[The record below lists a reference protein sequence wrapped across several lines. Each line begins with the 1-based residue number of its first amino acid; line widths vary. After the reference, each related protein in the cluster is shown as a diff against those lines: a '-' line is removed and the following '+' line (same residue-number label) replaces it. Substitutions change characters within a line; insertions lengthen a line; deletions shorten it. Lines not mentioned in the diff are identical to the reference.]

1 MTLAGTSEGTEA
13 VAYNIADLFEHA
25 VDYFP
30 ERPAILSAD
39 GEITFAELE
48 EQANRLA
55 HHLAAHGVG
64 TGSHVGMC
72 TRNRL
77 QSIVTMLAVYKLRA
91 ALINVNFRYTAKEI
105 AYVLENADVVAL
117 VHERMYSD
125 RVADALPAAST
136 VKHTVVIDDESD
148 LPIQGTPWDEALAS
162 GRPERDFEER
172 TNDDLYIL
180 YTGGTT
186 GMPKGVIWRHE
197 DVWRTLGGGI
207 NFVTGEPLED
217 EWAQAEVGKVTGG
230 MRRICLAPLIHGNA
244 QWAALMALF
253 AGDTVALLTQFDPV
267 EVWKAVERWKINLI
281 VLIGDAMARP
291 MIDAFKA
298 GNYDVSTLFAV
309 SSSAALF
316 SQSVKNEY
324 LEALPNVVITDAIG
338 SSETGF
344 MGMGLI
350 TKDSEQGLGGPRVS
364 VNKDT
369 IVIDELNQPIPA
381 GSPDIGR
388 LARGG
393 HIPVG
398 YYKDPEKTAR
408 LFVEVDGKRYTVP
421 GDFARHEADGTI
433 TLLGR
438 GNTCVNTGGEKVFPE
453 EVEAALMSHPDVFDV
468 LVVGVPDERLGQ
480 RVAAVIELREGATT
494 DAQAL
499 IEHVRTE
506 VAGYK
511 VPRSIWFVD
520 KVQRLATGK
529 ADYRWAN
536 EFAADHPED
545 DACAP
550 RSATSSV

>member
-1 MTLAGTSEGTEA
+1 MAF
-13 VAYNIADLFEHA
+13 NIADLFERA

-30 ERPAILSAD
+30 ERLAVACGD
-39 GEITFAELE
+39 DEATYAELE
-48 EQANRLA
+48 ERANRLA
-55 HHLAAHGVG
+55 HHLAAHGVSA
-64 TGSHVGMC
+64 GSHVGMC

-77 QSIVTMLAVYKLRA
+77 QSVVTMLAVYKLRA
-91 ALINVNFRYTAKEI
+91 SLINVNYRYTAKEI
-105 AYVLENADVVAL
+105 EYVLDNADVVAL
-117 VHERMYSD
+117 VHERMYAD
-125 RVADALPAAST
+125 RIAAALPGAPT
-136 VKHTVVIDDESD
+136 VKHTVVIEDGSD
-148 LPIQGTPWDEALAS
+148 LPFTGMTYADALAGGS
-162 GRPERDFEER
+162 PERDFEER
-172 TNDDLYIL
+172 SNDDQYIL

-207 NFVTGEPLED
+207 NFITGEPLEN
-217 EWAQAEVGKVTGG
+217 EFVQAEMGKVTGG
-230 MRRICLAPLIHGNA
+230 MVRLCLAPLIHGNA

-253 AGDTVALLTQFDPV
+253 GGDTVVLLKQFDPV
-267 EVWKAVERWKINLI
+267 GVWKAVERRKVNVI

-291 MIDAFKA
+291 MIEAFHE
-298 GNYDVSTLFAV
+298 GSYDVSSVYAV

-324 LEALPNVVITDAIG
+324 PQAPPNPGIPDAIG

-344 MGMGLI
+344 MGIGMI
-350 TKDSEQGLGGPRVS
+350 TKDTVQGVGGPRVS
-364 VNKDT
+364 AGKDT
-369 IVIDELNQPIPA
+369 IVIDLDGVPIPP
-381 GSPDIGR
+381 GSEEIGR

-393 HIPVG
+393 HIPLG
-398 YYKDPEKTAR
+398 YYKDPEKTER

-480 RVAAVIELREGATT
+480 AVAAVVEPRPGANPSFEELSAHARK
-494 DAQAL
+494 
-499 IEHVRTE
+499 E

-511 VPRSIWFVD
+511 VPRSIWLVD
-520 KVQRLATGK
+520 KVQRLATAK

-536 EFAADHPED
+536 EYAADHPGD
-545 DACAP
+545 DLCAP
-550 RSATSSV
+550 RSATNSA

>member
-1 MTLAGTSEGTEA
+1 LS

-30 ERPAILSAD
+30 ERLAVACGGD
-39 GEITFAELE
+39 EVTYAELE
-48 EQANRLA
+48 DQANRLA
-55 HHLAAHGVG
+55 HHLADHGVG
-64 TGSHVGMC
+64 TGSHVAMC

-77 QSIVTMLAVYKLRA
+77 QAIVTMLAVYKLRA
-91 ALINVNFRYTAKEI
+91 ALINVNFRYTANEI
-105 AYVLENADVVAL
+105 RYVLDNADVVAL
-117 VHERMYSD
+117 VHERSFAE
-125 RVADALPAAST
+125 RVAEALPGAPS
-136 VKHTVVIDDESD
+136 VKHTVVIEDESD
-148 LPIQGTPWDEALAS
+148 LPYTGVLYYEALAS
-162 GRPERDFEER
+162 SRGEREFEER
-172 TNDDLYIL
+172 SNDDLYLL

-186 GMPKGVIWRHE
+186 GMPKGVMWRHE

-207 NFVTGEPLED
+207 NFMTGEPLEN
-217 EWAQAEVGKVTGG
+217 EYVQAEMGKVTGG
-230 MRRICLAPLIHGNA
+230 MVRLCLAPLIHGNA

-253 AGDTVALLTQFDPV
+253 GGDTVVLLTQFDPV
-267 EVWKAVERWKINLI
+267 AVWEAVERRKVNVV

-291 MIDAFKA
+291 MIDAFHE
-298 GNYDVSTLFAV
+298 GSYDASSVFAI

-324 LEALPNVVITDAIG
+324 LQALPNAVITDAIG

-344 MGMGLI
+344 MGIGMI
-350 TKDSEQGLGGPRVS
+350 TKDTEQGIGGPRV
-364 VNKDT
+364 NAGKDT
-369 IVIDELNQPIPA
+369 IVIDMDGNPIPP
-381 GSPDIGR
+381 GSDEIGR

-393 HIPVG
+393 HVPLG

-468 LVVGVPDERLGQ
+468 LVIGVPDERLGQ
-480 RVAAVIELREGATT
+480 RVAAVIEPRPGATPSAE
-494 DAQAL
+494 DL
-499 IEHVRTE
+499 IAHARKEI
-506 VAGYK
+506 AGYK
-511 VPRSIWFVD
+511 VPRSIWLVD
-520 KVQRLATGK
+520 KVQRLATAK

-536 EFAADHPED
+536 EYAAQHPE
-545 DACAP
+545 
-550 RSATSSV
+550 SELVSSQVGVATSSRAGHEGE

>member
-1 MTLAGTSEGTEA
+1 MP
-13 VAYNIADLFEHA
+13 YNIADLFEHA

-30 ERPAILSAD
+30 ERLAVACEDEEVTYAD
-39 GEITFAELE
+39 LE

-55 HHLAAHGVG
+55 HHLADHGVG
-64 TGSHVGMC
+64 AGSHVGMC

-77 QSIVTMLAVYKLRA
+77 QAIVTMLAVYKLRA
-91 ALINVNFRYTAKEI
+91 ALINVNYRYTAKEI
-105 AYVLENADVVAL
+105 QYVLDNADVVAL
-117 VHERMYSD
+117 VHERIYSD
-125 RVADALPAAST
+125 RVAAALPGAPS
-136 VKHTVVIDDESD
+136 VKHTVVIEDESD
-148 LPIQGTPWDEALAS
+148 LPFTGVAYEQALATS
-162 GRPERDFEER
+162 RPERDFEER
-172 TNDDLYIL
+172 SNDDHYLL

-207 NFVTGEPLED
+207 NFMTGEPLEN
-217 EWAQAEVGKVTGG
+217 EFVQAEMGKVTGG
-230 MRRICLAPLIHGNA
+230 MVRLCLAPLIHGNA

-253 AGDTVALLTQFDPV
+253 GGDTVVLLTQFDPV
-267 EVWKAVERWKINLI
+267 EVWKAVERRKVNVI

-291 MIDAFKA
+291 MIEAF
-298 GNYDVSTLFAV
+298 GEGSYDTSSVFAI

-324 LEALPNVVITDAIG
+324 LKALPNTVITDAIG

-344 MGMGLI
+344 MGIGMI
-350 TKDSEQGLGGPRVS
+350 TKDTEQGVGGPRV
-364 VNKDT
+364 NAGKDT
-369 IVIDELNQPIPA
+369 IVIDLDGVPIPP
-381 GSPDIGR
+381 GSEEIGR

-393 HIPVG
+393 HIPLG
-398 YYKDPEKTAR
+398 YYKDPEKTER

-453 EVEAALMSHPDVFDV
+453 EVEAVLMAHPDVFDV
-468 LVVGVPDERLGQ
+468 LVVGVPDDRLGQ
-480 RVAAVIELREGATT
+480 RVAAVVEARPGTAP
-494 DAQAL
+494 DPDDL
-499 IEHVRTE
+499 IKHVRAE
-506 VAGYK
+506 LAGYK
-511 VPRSIWFVD
+511 VPRSIWLVD

-536 EFAADHPED
+536 EYAVQHPGD
-545 DACAP
+545 DLCAP
-550 RSATSSV
+550 RSATNSA

>member
-1 MTLAGTSEGTEA
+1 

-30 ERPAILSAD
+30 DRLAVACGAD
-39 GEITFAELE
+39 EVTYAQLE

-55 HHLAAHGVG
+55 HHLADHGVAA
-64 TGSHVGMC
+64 GSHVGMC

-77 QSIVTMLAVYKLRA
+77 QAVVTMLAVYKLRA
-91 ALINVNFRYTAKEI
+91 ALINVNYRYTANEVR
-105 AYVLENADVVAL
+105 YVLDNADVVAL

-125 RVADALPAAST
+125 RVAQALPGAPS
-136 VKHTVVIDDESD
+136 VKHVVVIEDESE
-148 LPIQGTPWDEALAS
+148 LPFAGTSYTDALAS

-172 TNDDLYIL
+172 SGDDLYLL

-186 GMPKGVIWRHE
+186 GMPKGVMWRHE

-207 NFVTGEPLED
+207 NFMTGEPLEN
-217 EWAQAEVGKVTGG
+217 EYVQAEMGKVTGG
-230 MRRICLAPLIHGNA
+230 MVRLCLAPLIHGNA
-244 QWAALMALF
+244 QWAGLMALF
-253 AGDTVALLTQFDPV
+253 GGDTVVLLTHFDPV
-267 EVWKAVERWKINLI
+267 EVWKAVEQRKVNVI

-291 MIDAFKA
+291 MIEAFHA
-298 GNYDVSTLFAV
+298 GSYDVSSVYAV

-324 LEALPNVVITDAIG
+324 LAALPNAVITDAIG

-344 MGMGLI
+344 MGIGMI
-350 TKDSEQGLGGPRVS
+350 TKDTEQGIGGPRVS
-364 VNKDT
+364 AGKDT
-369 IVIDELNQPIPA
+369 IVIDEYDKPIPP
-381 GSPDIGR
+381 GSEQIGR

-393 HIPVG
+393 HIPLG

-408 LFVEVDGKRYTVP
+408 LFVEVHGNRYTVP

-480 RVAAVIELREGATT
+480 RVAAIIEPRPGTT
-494 DAQAL
+494 PSAEDL
-499 IEHVRTE
+499 VTHVRAE
-506 VAGYK
+506 LAGYK
-511 VPRSIWFVD
+511 VPRSIWLVD
-520 KVQRLATGK
+520 KVQRLATAK
-529 ADYRWAN
+529 ADYKW
-536 EFAADHPED
+536 AADYATDHPGD
-545 DACAP
+545 DLCAP
-550 RSATSSV
+550 RSATSSA

>member
-1 MTLAGTSEGTEA
+1 M
-13 VAYNIADLFEHA
+13 AYNIADLFEHA

-30 ERPAILSAD
+30 DRLAVACGDDEVTYAQ
-39 GEITFAELE
+39 LE

-55 HHLAAHGVG
+55 HHLAEHGV
-64 TGSHVGMC
+64 TAGSHVGMC

-91 ALINVNFRYTAKEI
+91 ALINVNYRYTANEI
-105 AYVLENADVVAL
+105 RYVLENADVVAL
-117 VHERMYSD
+117 VHERTYAD
-125 RVADALPAAST
+125 RVAEALPGAPS
-136 VKHTVVIDDESD
+136 VRHTVVIEDETD
-148 LPIQGTPWDEALAS
+148 LPFTGTAYLEALAS
-162 GRPERDFEER
+162 SRPERDFDER
-172 TNDDLYIL
+172 SGDDHYLL

-186 GMPKGVIWRHE
+186 GQPKGVIWRHE

-217 EWAQAEVGKVTGG
+217 EFAQAEVGKVTGG
-230 MRRICLAPLIHGNA
+230 LTRICLAPLIHGNA

-253 AGDTVALLTQFDPV
+253 GGDTVVLLTQFEPAA
-267 EVWKAVERWKINLI
+267 VWEAVQRRKANLI

-291 MIDAFKA
+291 MIEAFRE
-298 GNYDVSTLFAV
+298 GSYDVSTLFAI

-344 MGMGLI
+344 MGISMV
-350 TKDSEQGLGGPRVS
+350 TKDSEHGVGGPRV
-364 VNKDT
+364 NAGKDT
-369 IVIDELNQPIPA
+369 IVIDMDGKPLPP
-381 GSPDIGR
+381 GSDEIGR

-393 HIPVG
+393 HIPLG

-421 GDFARHEADGTI
+421 GDLARHEADGTI

-453 EVEAALMSHPDVFDV
+453 EVESALMSHPDVFDV

-480 RVAAVIELREGATT
+480 RVAAVIEPRPGATPT
-494 DAQAL
+494 AEEL
-499 IEHVRTE
+499 TKHVRAE
-506 VAGYK
+506 LAGYK
-511 VPRSIWFVD
+511 APRSIWLVD

-536 EFAADHPED
+536 QYAADHP
-545 DACAP
+545 DADLA
-550 RSATSSV
+550 SVSGREA